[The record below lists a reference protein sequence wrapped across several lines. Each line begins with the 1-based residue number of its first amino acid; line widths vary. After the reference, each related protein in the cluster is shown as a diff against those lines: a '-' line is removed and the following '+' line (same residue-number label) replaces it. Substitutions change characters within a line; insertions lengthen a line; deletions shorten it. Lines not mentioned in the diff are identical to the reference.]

1 MIGCCQRWQPGLDTP
16 KIVENEQSK
25 FNTAAVPACATGF
38 PAWFLHVELS
48 QYLHKGSAAAV
59 LAFTNEN
66 KSKIQIRPMSSDL
79 ILVKID
85 RARMF
90 LQEAKSLQ
98 QVKQVIAMADAAR
111 VYGKQIGATI
121 ETQNYAAEIRLR
133 AERRLGEMLKD
144 MPKQQGARGV
154 GKKVEFQNGTPLI
167 KDQGLL

>member
-1 MIGCCQRWQPGLDTP
+1 
-16 KIVENEQSK
+16 
-25 FNTAAVPACATGF
+25 
-38 PAWFLHVELS
+38 
-48 QYLHKGSAAAV
+48 
-59 LAFTNEN
+59 
-66 KSKIQIRPMSSDL
+66 MSSDL

-85 RARMF
+85 KARMF

-98 QVKQVIAMADAAR
+98 QVKQVIALADAAK